1 MTTHKKA
8 HVAGKILTEPKAG
21 AAKSLAAIVLT
32 QRGHTVSA
40 KSGKAISRTV
50 STHRDALERLANR

>member
-8 HVAGKILTEPKAG
+8 HIVGKTLSKPKART
-21 AAKSLAAIVLT
+21 AKSLAASVLT

-40 KSGKAISRTV
+40 KSGKVISRTV